1 MILLWEKAFYT
12 QWTHKMKHHV
22 TYVNF
27 ITKMINDTT
36 DDIYENLMDK
46 KQDQVNK
53 SCKNLIKILDELV
66 DYEE

>member
-1 MILLWEKAFYT
+1 
-12 QWTHKMKHHV
+12 
-22 TYVNF
+22 
-27 ITKMINDTT
+27 MINDTT

>member
-1 MILLWEKAFYT
+1 
-12 QWTHKMKHHV
+12 MKHHV

-36 DDIYENLMDK
+36 DDIYESLMDK
-46 KQDQVNK
+46 KQEELNK

-66 DYEE
+66 DQEG